1 MVKVKLFGLLRLDTG
16 LKELELEANS
26 VKELYPLIL
35 EAAHSA
41 RPGTAVTLKDMDG
54 CIVMINGVQGKK
66 SSKLAPGDEVM
77 LMSPLCGGSGGINE

>member
-16 LKELELEANS
+16 LKELEANS

-41 RPGTAVTLKDMDG
+41 RPGTAVTLKDIDG

-77 LMSPLCGGSGGINE
+77 LMSPVCGG